1 MKPPQA
7 TVVQHGPKPATI
19 LGVSFGLLGISAGL
33 IAARLYLRLRI
44 QKRKL
49 LVSDLLMVATLLMG
63 IPPTVILISLNRLG
77 ALDPAVTTT
86 LQNFRGNPANLP
98 QIIKLFWIGA
108 IPFLTTLSLCKA
120 TLLSM
125 YLQIF
130 PKFMRKRRIFL
141 WAVIGYT
148 SMAYVVAMGLIFG
161 LCTPIEE
168 NWNPTSRCPIEQGKV
183 GFNINWSLHF
193 VGDVLVF
200 ALPWL
205 IVTQIQVRKTLK
217 IGIYCTFLLG
227 LVDICFTILRFASL
241 HRASVD
247 SSLPIGLTV
256 MWSSLDANI
265 GIIIAC
271 LPALR
276 PYFNKNYGGCGEQ
289 SSSSYPATV
298 GHSETRLG
306 KRSVS
311 GNKRN
316 GSNAMDEVDLY
327 MSDVERRSPTNG
339 SELELV
345 PTKKP
350 VSHPDLA

>member
-1 MKPPQA
+1 MAQN
-7 TVVQHGPKPATI
+7 GPKPATI
-19 LGVSFGLLGISAGL
+19 LGVSFGLLGVAAGL

-49 LVSDLLMVATLLMG
+49 LVSDLLMVATILMG
-63 IPPTVILISLNRLG
+63 IPPTVILIFLNRLG
-77 ALDPAVTTT
+77 ALEPAVTTT
-86 LQNFRGNPANLP
+86 LQNFGGNPKDLP
-98 QIIKLFWIGA
+98 AIIKLFWIGA
-108 IPFLTTLSLCKA
+108 IPFLTTLYLSKA

-130 PKFMRKRRIFL
+130 PEFMRKRRIFL
-141 WAVIGYT
+141 WATIVYNV
-148 SMAYVVAMGLIFG
+148 MAYGVALGLIFG

-168 NWNPTSRCPIEQGKV
+168 NWDPTSRCPIEQGKI
-183 GFNINWSLHF
+183 GFEINWSFHF
-193 VGDVLVF
+193 VGNVLVF

-205 IVTQIQVRKTLK
+205 IVTQLQVRRTLK

-241 HRASVD
+241 HRASVE

-276 PYFNKNYGGCGEQ
+276 PYLSKNAGGYGEQ
-289 SSSSYPATV
+289 SSSYPATV
-298 GHSETRLG
+298 GHAEARSG
-306 KRSVS
+306 KRSIP

-316 GSNAMDEVDLY
+316 GSNVIDEVDLY

-345 PTKKP
+345 PTKNRQG
-350 VSHPDLA
+350 SHPEPA